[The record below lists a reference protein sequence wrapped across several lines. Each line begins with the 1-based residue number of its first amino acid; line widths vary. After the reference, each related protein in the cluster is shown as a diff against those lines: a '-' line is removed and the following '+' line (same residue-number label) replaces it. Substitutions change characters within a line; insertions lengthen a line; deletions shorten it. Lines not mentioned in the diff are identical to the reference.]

1 MNTLEKMA
9 VSILLKESV
18 VLADKI
24 VDTHRQ
30 NVNLSRQALEKIIFL
45 FGEHKLYK
53 EEGDEW
59 NDEHPVWFSARIGT
73 QTYDGILTGF
83 KNRYLTFAN
92 AASDELVCAPSDVS
106 GSDLYFI
113 LQRITKSLS
122 QSMSDEN

>member
-18 VLADKI
+18 VLTDKI

-73 QTYDGILTGF
+73 
-83 KNRYLTFAN
+83 
-92 AASDELVCAPSDVS
+92 
-106 GSDLYFI
+106 
-113 LQRITKSLS
+113 
-122 QSMSDEN
+122 